1 MFGDSTLIRV
11 DPDSGQISG
20 SSLAGSFP
28 AGIAIGAGRI
38 WVVNSGDPSVSAFEP
53 MSFEQGALRTTGVG
67 LRPSAI
73 AYGHDA
79 LWVANSGESSMTR
92 IDPRTHATAT
102 FAVGSEPVAVATS
115 ADAVWVANR
124 SDATISRIDPST
136 NDVVE
141 TIELV
146 NPPSGLAAGGGLLWV
161 TVQAP

>member
-1 MFGDSTLIRV
+1 M
-11 DPDSGQISG
+11 
-20 SSLAGSFP
+20 
-28 AGIAIGAGRI
+28 
-38 WVVNSGDPSVSAFEP
+38 NSGDPSVYAFDP
-53 MSFEQGALRTTGVG
+53 GSFENGQIGTIGVG
-67 LRPSAI
+67 ERASAI

-79 LWVANSGESSMTR
+79 LWVANSGESSVTR
-92 IDPRTHATAT
+92 IDPHTNATAT
-102 FAVGSEPVAVATS
+102 IAVGSEPVAVATS